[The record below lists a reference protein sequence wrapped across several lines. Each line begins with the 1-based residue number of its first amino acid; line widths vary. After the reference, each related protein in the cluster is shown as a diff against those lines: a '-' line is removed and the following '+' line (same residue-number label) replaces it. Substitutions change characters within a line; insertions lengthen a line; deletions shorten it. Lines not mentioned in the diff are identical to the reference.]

1 MNIGAGIGIGFAE
14 PRGVLAFEYEQSSG
28 CQNGSDITPVIN
40 TPGGTFSA
48 SPAGLSIDASTGVI
62 DVSAST
68 AGTYTVTYSIG
79 PTEDTIT
86 IQAADDA
93 TFSYSASSFP
103 QDGSNPIPTVTG
115 VTGGT
120 FSAGSGLVFVDSGSN
135 TGSSTGQIDLSA
147 STIASYTITYTT
159 AGSCPNSSTQ
169 TVEVASAV
177 AISYSSSEFCEDASN
192 PTPTVTGNVGAGTF
206 SSTAGL
212 VFISTTTGV
221 IDISASTPSATPYV
235 ITYTDT
241 NSATATFSL
250 TINAL
255 DDAGFSYSAS
265 IFAQNFP
272 DPTPTITGLTGGT
285 FSGSTGLVINST
297 TGVIDLDA
305 STIASHTITYDTTSS
320 GSSVCPN
327 TSTQT
332 INIVAELA
340 QVSNVYSMEFDGT
353 NDFIN
358 INSLA
363 SSLGSQGSFSAWVN
377 VSDWSTRAAI
387 LAFAFDADNF
397 LRFGVRPDN
406 NNCFS
411 IGGQFNNV
419 SNEVLSDTT
428 SLSENVWYHIVATSN
443 GSVYNLYVNGQL
455 QTLTILAGSNNG
467 DWVSDFSSTANKGTI
482 GSLNR
487 TGPSEDLFNGKLDE
501 VAVFNTA
508 LTAQEVKSI
517 YLATEIV
524 SGASKTADLNDL
536 TTPPVKWYRMGD

>member
-48 SPAGLSIDASTGVI
+48 SPAGLSIDEFTGVI
-62 DVSAST
+62 DVSASP

-103 QDGSNPIPTVTG
+103 QDGSNPTPTVTL
-115 VTGGT
+115 TGGT

-147 STIASYTITYTT
+147 STIASHTITYTT
-159 AGSCPNSSTQ
+159 AGS
-169 TVEVASAV
+169 
-177 AISYSSSEFCEDASN
+177 
-192 PTPTVTGNVGAGTF
+192 
-206 SSTAGL
+206 
-212 VFISTTTGV
+212 
-221 IDISASTPSATPYV
+221 
-235 ITYTDT
+235 
-241 NSATATFSL
+241 
-250 TINAL
+250 
-255 DDAGFSYSAS
+255 
-265 IFAQNFP
+265 
-272 DPTPTITGLTGGT
+272 
-285 FSGSTGLVINST
+285 
-297 TGVIDLDA
+297 
-305 STIASHTITYDTTSS
+305 
-320 GSSVCPN
+320 CPN

-332 INIVAELA
+332 INIVAALA
-340 QVSNVYSMEFDGT
+340 QVSNVYSMEFDGSS
-353 NDFIN
+353 DFIN

-377 VSDWSTRAAI
+377 VSDWSTRAAV
-387 LAFAFDADNF
+387 LGFAFDADNF
-397 LRFGVRPDN
+397 LRFGVRPNN

-428 SLSENVWYHIVATSN
+428 SLSENVWYHIVATSD
-443 GSVYNLYVNGQL
+443 GSVYKLYVNGQL
-455 QTLTILAGSNNG
+455 QTLTILGGSNNG

-487 TGPSEDLFNGKLDE
+487 TGPSEDLFSGKIDE
-501 VAVFNTA
+501 VGIFNTA
-508 LTAQEVKSI
+508 LTAQEVSSI
-517 YLATEIV
+517 YNATET
-524 SGASKTADLNDL
+524 GKTADLNDL